1 MSILLQNLVVLALVL
16 ACVAYVA
23 WQLAKT
29 LRAGNGKAGSCC
41 AKGCG
46 SHDAAPTVAAGP
58 REQFIASDSLRRRR

>member
-29 LRAGNGKAGSCC
+29 IRAGNGKAGSCC

-46 SHDAAPTVAAGP
+46 TAGPATPAAASGP
-58 REQFIASDSLRRRR
+58 REQFIASDSLRRR